1 MSNNKTT
8 SKSSKKQKTVIE
20 SNDDKYHYS
29 TELSG
34 PLSFFSAITL
44 MDIQL
49 KHEYTDMLTAPK
61 ERQSYPKN
69 PNKYNL
75 RNMELLYELKENDKK
90 EKAYIYTTKDE
101 KKYVH
106 VYQFKVYPEVNRK
119 RKKETII
126 PVTVIPR

>member
-1 MSNNKTT
+1 MSNKIT
-8 SKSSKKQKTVIE
+8 SLIKKKQKTSIE
-20 SNDDKYHYS
+20 SNNDKYHFS

-49 KHEYTDMLTAPK
+49 KHECTDMLTVPK

-75 RNMELLYELKENDKK
+75 RNIELLYELKENDKK
-90 EKAYIYTTKDE
+90 EKTYIHTTKDE

-106 VYQFKVYPEVNRK
+106 VYNYKVCAGTSSLATLVCDA
-119 RKKETII
+119 TIY
-126 PVTVIPR
+126 